1 MTNVRG
7 LNHAP
12 RPSDP
17 GKLADGQQDAT
28 ATDDHDPHGG
38 HAPSGLA
45 AKRHARPCLAVGN
58 ADARGRAV
66 DAVPLRRAGIHRFEG
81 LVARPKQRRSSR
93 TPPGKNSYPPG
104 RASAAGNQKPGAGV
118 GNHRRLGNLRMLPD
132 ADRGPTVGDIST
144 RRPVGCALG
153 PFCPSTHGQPALARR
168 LAPDSA
174 PGFRRRPSEKEVWQ
188 G

>member
-81 LVARPKQRRSSR
+81 LVRETEAKTVQPHTAREELLSARPRLSRRKSKTRRRSWKPSQAR
-93 TPPGKNSYPPG
+93 KSPHAPGCGPRPYGRRQFDPPTGQLRSGSFLPKHT
-104 RASAAGNQKPGAGV
+104 RAAGACTPSSAGQRARV
-118 GNHRRLGNLRMLPD
+118 
-132 ADRGPTVGDIST
+132 
-144 RRPVGCALG
+144 
-153 PFCPSTHGQPALARR
+153 PSSPI
-168 LAPDSA
+168 
-174 PGFRRRPSEKEVWQ
+174 
-188 G
+188 